1 MCSIMHALH
10 TFHLRQ
16 SNGSDVINETLDF
29 NVGRAVDVLHD
40 CILRIL
46 AACLRISA
54 LVHRVVHID
63 LVL

>member
-1 MCSIMHALH
+1 MATIYWNSLAFRMCSIMHALH

-40 CILRIL
+40 P
-46 AACLRISA
+46 
-54 LVHRVVHID
+54 VEF
-63 LVL
+63 